1 MSPEILSALAV
12 GFFGSAHC
20 IGMCGPIAIALP
32 VPQSNVFNFVSGRV
46 LYNIG
51 RIFTYS
57 FLGALFGLLGS
68 RIIIAGFQQFVT
80 IVLGVI
86 IILVVI
92 TPFKYKAKITQHK
105 IIQKISSPIKYG
117 IGELFKQGTLPSMF
131 LIGVLNG
138 FLPCGLVYIAI
149 AGAIASGDAVS
160 GMLYMVLFGLGTF
173 PAMFAATIFGR
184 FINLNIRK
192 KLTKAVPIFAVVLA
206 ILFILRGMSLG
217 IPYIS
222 PKISA
227 QTINQT
233 EMECHPSEK

>member
-1 MSPEILSALAV
+1 MSPIIFSALAV

-32 VPQSNVFNFVSGRV
+32 VPNSGAFNFIVGRV

-68 RIIIAGFQQFVT
+68 RIVIAGFQQFVT
-80 IVLGVI
+80 IFFGVI
-86 IILVVI
+86 ILLIVL
-92 TPFKYKAKITQHK
+92 TPFKYKAKFTQHK
-105 IIQKISSPIKYG
+105 LVQKISTPIKSG
-117 IGELFKQGTLPSMF
+117 IAELFKQGTVSSMF

-160 GMLYMVLFGLGTF
+160 GMLYMILFGIGTF
-173 PAMFAATIFGR
+173 PAMFAATIFGK
-184 FINLNIRK
+184 FINLNIRR
-192 KLTKAVPIFAVVLA
+192 KLAKAVPAFAIVLA
-206 ILFILRGMSLG
+206 VLFILRGMALG
-217 IPYIS
+217 IPYLS

-227 QTINQT
+227 QTVSQS
-233 EMECHPSEK
+233 EQECHPVEK

>member
-1 MSPEILSALAV
+1 MTPEILSALAV

-32 VPQSNVFNFVSGRV
+32 VPNSNAFYFIAGRI

-68 RIIIAGFQQFVT
+68 KIVIAGFQQFIT
-80 IVLGVI
+80 IFLGI
-86 IILVVI
+86 TIILVVL
-92 TPFKYKAKITQHK
+92 TPFRYKAKVTQHK
-105 IIQKISSPIKYG
+105 LIQKISIPIKSG
-117 IGELFKQGTLPSMF
+117 IGQLFKQGTIPSMF

-138 FLPCGLVYIAI
+138 FLPCGLVYIAF

-160 GMLYMVLFGLGTF
+160 GMIYMTLFGLGTF
-173 PAMFAATIFGR
+173 PAMFAATIFGK

-192 KLTKAVPIFAVVLA
+192 KLTKAVPAFAIVLA
-206 ILFILRGMSLG
+206 ILFILRGMALG

-227 QTINQT
+227 QTVSQT
-233 EMECHPSEK
+233 EMECHPIN